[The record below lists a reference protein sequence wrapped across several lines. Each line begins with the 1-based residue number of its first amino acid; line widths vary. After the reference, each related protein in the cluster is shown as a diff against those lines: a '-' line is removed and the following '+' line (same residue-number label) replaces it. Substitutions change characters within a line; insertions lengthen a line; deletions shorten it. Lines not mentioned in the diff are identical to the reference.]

1 MMKFGEGH
9 NSGER
14 QTDLRGQAVL
24 DALGLL
30 DEVESAQF
38 ERAFHDAPPSV
49 QADLRAVQAA
59 VAVDPAFLADGEPSP
74 DLRLKTLARVM
85 TAVEQQEVQFAP
97 IAQIGR
103 TSARAERRPV
113 RSIDA
118 NELVEQAME
127 LSALRKDVERFTRS
141 SYYWRAAAIALTA
154 ALTVALV
161 FQVTTSQLALR
172 ITGYALGAAT
182 PAQIFEAMGHPG
194 ALRFFEKA
202 SFVRGVAGSSGSA
215 TIATDL
221 ASGKSLMLVIG
232 LVAGSEYRLQ
242 HRSETGFPTEI
253 ATFVAQGGI
262 CGVEIDTRAELL
274 KSGTLLLIDADDNVV
289 MTS

>member
-1 MMKFGEGH
+1 MKFGEGH

-30 DEVESAQF
+30 DEVDSAQF

-59 VAVDPAFLADGEPSP
+59 VAVDPAFLADGDPSP

-97 IAQIGR
+97 IAHIGR
-103 TSARAERRPV
+103 TAARAERRPV

-161 FQVTTSQLALR
+161 FEVTTSQLALR
-172 ITGYALGAAT
+172 ITQYALGSAT
-182 PAQIFEAMGHPG
+182 PAQVFDSMDHPG
-194 ALRFFEKA
+194 ALRAFEKA
-202 SFVRGVAGSSGSA
+202 SFLRGIAGAGGSA

-221 ASGKSLMLVIG
+221 ASKKSLMLAIG
-232 LVAGSEYRLQ
+232 LDAGGKYMLE
-242 HRSETGFPTEI
+242 HRSETGFVTPL
-253 ATFVAQGGI
+253 ADFVAQRGI
-262 CGVEIDTRAELL
+262 WGVEIDSGAELL
-274 KSGTLLLIDADDNVV
+274 KTGTLVLRDEAGNVV

>member
-24 DALGLL
+24 DAMGLL

-59 VAVDPAFLADGEPSP
+59 VAVDPAFLADGDPSP

-97 IAQIGR
+97 IAHIGR
-103 TSARAERRPV
+103 TAARAERRPV

-161 FQVTTSQLALR
+161 FEVTTSQLALR
-172 ITGYALGAAT
+172 ITQYALGSAT
-182 PAQIFEAMGHPG
+182 PAQVFESMDHPG
-194 ALRFFEKA
+194 ALRAFEKA
-202 SFVRGVAGSSGSA
+202 SFLRGIAGAGGSA

-221 ASGKSLMLVIG
+221 ASKKSLMLAIG
-232 LVAGSEYRLQ
+232 LDAGGKYMLE
-242 HRSETGFPTEI
+242 HRSETGFVTPL
-253 ATFVAQGGI
+253 ADFVAQRGI
-262 CGVEIDTRAELL
+262 WGVEIDSGAELL
-274 KSGTLLLIDADDNVV
+274 KTGTLVLRDEAGNVV

>member
-1 MMKFGEGH
+1 MKFGEGH

-24 DALGLL
+24 DAMGLL

-59 VAVDPAFLADGEPSP
+59 VAVDPAFLAEGDPSP

-103 TSARAERRPV
+103 TAGRAERRPV

-161 FQVTTSQLALR
+161 FEVTTSQLALR
-172 ITGYALGAAT
+172 ITQYALGSAT
-182 PAQIFEAMGHPG
+182 PAQVFESMDHPG
-194 ALRFFEKA
+194 ALRAFEKA
-202 SFVRGVAGSSGSA
+202 SFLRGIAGAAGSA

-221 ASGKSLMLVIG
+221 SSKKSLMLAIG
-232 LVAGSEYRLQ
+232 LDAGGEYVLE
-242 HRSETGFPTEI
+242 HRSETGFVTPL
-253 ATFVAQGGI
+253 ADFVAQRGI
-262 CGVEIDTRAELL
+262 WGVEIDTGAELL
-274 KSGTLLLIDADDNVV
+274 NTGTLVLRDKAGNVV

>member
-1 MMKFGEGH
+1 MMKFGEG
-9 NSGER
+9 NNVGER

-24 DALGLL
+24 DAMGLL

-38 ERAFHDAPPSV
+38 ERAFRDAPPSV

-59 VAVDPAFLADGEPSP
+59 VAVEPAFLADGEPSP

-97 IAQIGR
+97 IAHIGR
-103 TSARAERRPV
+103 TAARAERHPV

-118 NELVEQAME
+118 SELVEQAME

-172 ITGYALGAAT
+172 ITQYALGSAT
-182 PAQIFEAMGHPG
+182 PAQVFQAMGHPG
-194 ALRFFEKA
+194 AVRFFEKA
-202 SFVRGVAGSSGSA
+202 SFIRGVAGSDGSA
-215 TIATDL
+215 SIAVDL
-221 ASGKSLMLVIG
+221 ASRKSLMVAIG
-232 LVAGSEYRLQ
+232 LTAGSQYVLQ
-242 HRSETGFPTEI
+242 HRSDTGFKTEL
-253 ATFVAQGGI
+253 ASFVAQRGI
-262 CGVEIDTRAELL
+262 WGVEFEKGAELL
-274 KSGTLLLIDADDNVV
+274 DTGTLVLLDDAGNVV

>member
-1 MMKFGEGH
+1 MKFGEGH

-38 ERAFHDAPPSV
+38 ERAFHEAPPSV

-59 VAVDPAFLADGEPSP
+59 VAVDPAFLADGDPSP

-97 IAQIGR
+97 IAHIGR
-103 TSARAERRPV
+103 TAARAERRPV

-161 FQVTTSQLALR
+161 FEVTTSQLALR
-172 ITGYALGAAT
+172 ITQYALGSAT
-182 PAQIFEAMGHPG
+182 PAQVFDSMDHPG
-194 ALRFFEKA
+194 ALRAFEKA
-202 SFVRGVAGSSGSA
+202 SFLRGIAGAGGSA

-221 ASGKSLMLVIG
+221 ASKKSLMLAIG
-232 LVAGSEYRLQ
+232 LDAGGKYVLE
-242 HRSETGFPTEI
+242 HRSETGFVTPL
-253 ATFVAQGGI
+253 ADFVAQRGI
-262 CGVEIDTRAELL
+262 WGVEIDSGAELL
-274 KSGTLLLIDADDNVV
+274 KTGTLVLRDGAGNVV

>member
-1 MMKFGEGH
+1 MKFGEGH

-38 ERAFHDAPPSV
+38 ERAFHDAPPSL

-97 IAQIGR
+97 IAHIGR
-103 TSARAERRPV
+103 TASRAERRPV

-161 FQVTTSQLALR
+161 FEVTTSQLALR
-172 ITGYALGAAT
+172 ITQYALGSAT
-182 PAQIFEAMGHPG
+182 PAQVFESMDHPG
-194 ALRFFEKA
+194 ALRAFEKA
-202 SFVRGVAGSSGSA
+202 SFLRGIAGAGGSA

-221 ASGKSLMLVIG
+221 AGKKSLMLAIG
-232 LVAGSEYRLQ
+232 LDAGGKYVLE
-242 HRSETGFPTEI
+242 HRSESGFVTPL
-253 ATFVAQGGI
+253 ADFVAQRGI
-262 CGVEIDTRAELL
+262 WGVEIDSGAELL
-274 KSGTLLLIDADDNVV
+274 KTGTLVLRDEAGNVV

>member
-1 MMKFGEGH
+1 MKFGEGH
-9 NSGER
+9 NAGER

-24 DALGLL
+24 DAMGLL

-97 IAQIGR
+97 IAHIGR
-103 TSARAERRPV
+103 MAARAERRPV

-161 FQVTTSQLALR
+161 FEVTTSQLALR
-172 ITGYALGAAT
+172 ITQYALGSAT
-182 PAQIFEAMGHPG
+182 PAQVFESMDHPG
-194 ALRFFEKA
+194 ALRAFEKA
-202 SFVRGVAGSSGSA
+202 SFLRGIAGAGGSA

-221 ASGKSLMLVIG
+221 ASKKSLMLAIG
-232 LVAGSEYRLQ
+232 LDAGGKYMLE
-242 HRSETGFPTEI
+242 HRSETGFVTPL
-253 ATFVAQGGI
+253 ADFVAQRGI
-262 CGVEIDTRAELL
+262 WGVEIDSGAELL
-274 KSGTLLLIDADDNVV
+274 KTGTLVLRDEAGNVV

>member
-1 MMKFGEGH
+1 MKFGEGH

-97 IAQIGR
+97 IAHIGR
-103 TSARAERRPV
+103 TAVRAERHPV

-172 ITGYALGAAT
+172 ITQYALGAAT

-202 SFVRGVAGSSGSA
+202 SFIRGVAGSNGSA
-215 TIATDL
+215 SIAVDLASKKSLMVAIGLTVGSQYVLQHRSDTGFTTDL
-221 ASGKSLMLVIG
+221 AS
-232 LVAGSEYRLQ
+232 
-242 HRSETGFPTEI
+242 
-253 ATFVAQGGI
+253 FVAQRGI
-262 CGVEIDTRAELL
+262 WGVEFEKGADLLDT
-274 KSGTLLLIDADDNVV
+274 GTLVLLDGAGKVV

>member
-1 MMKFGEGH
+1 
-9 NSGER
+9 
-14 QTDLRGQAVL
+14 L

-97 IAQIGR
+97 IAHIGR
-103 TSARAERRPV
+103 TAARAERRPV

-161 FQVTTSQLALR
+161 FEVTTSQLALR
-172 ITGYALGAAT
+172 ITQYALGSAT
-182 PAQIFEAMGHPG
+182 PAQVFESMDHPG
-194 ALRFFEKA
+194 ALRAFEKA
-202 SFVRGVAGSSGSA
+202 SFLRGIAGAGGSA

-221 ASGKSLMLVIG
+221 ASKKSLMLAIG
-232 LVAGSEYRLQ
+232 LDAGGKYVLE
-242 HRSETGFPTEI
+242 HRSETGFVTPL
-253 ATFVAQGGI
+253 ADFVAQRGI
-262 CGVEIDTRAELL
+262 WGVEIDSGADLL
-274 KSGTLLLIDADDNVV
+274 KTGTLMLRDEAGNVV

>member
-97 IAQIGR
+97 IAHIGR
-103 TSARAERRPV
+103 TAARAERRPV

-161 FQVTTSQLALR
+161 FEVTTSQLALR
-172 ITGYALGAAT
+172 ITQYALGSAT
-182 PAQIFEAMGHPG
+182 PAQVFDSMDHPG
-194 ALRFFEKA
+194 ALRAFEKA
-202 SFVRGVAGSSGSA
+202 SFLRGIAGAGGSA

-221 ASGKSLMLVIG
+221 ASKKSLMLAIG
-232 LVAGSEYRLQ
+232 LDAGGKYVLE
-242 HRSETGFPTEI
+242 HRSETGFVTPL
-253 ATFVAQGGI
+253 ADFVAQRGI
-262 CGVEIDTRAELL
+262 WGVEIDSGAELL
-274 KSGTLLLIDADDNVV
+274 KTGTLVLRDEAGNVV

>member
-1 MMKFGEGH
+1 MKFGEGH
-9 NSGER
+9 NAGER

-24 DALGLL
+24 DAMGLL
-30 DEVESAQF
+30 DEVEAAQF
-38 ERAFHDAPPSV
+38 ERAFRDAPPSV

-97 IAQIGR
+97 IAHIGR
-103 TSARAERRPV
+103 TAARPERHHV

-161 FQVTTSQLALR
+161 FQVSTSQLALR
-172 ITGYALGAAT
+172 ITQYALGAAT
-182 PAQIFEAMGHPG
+182 PAQIFESMGHPG

-202 SFVRGVAGSSGSA
+202 SFVRGVAGAGGSA

-232 LVAGSEYRLQ
+232 LDAGKEYRLE
-242 HRSETGFPTEI
+242 HRSETGFPTVI

-262 CGVEIDTRAELL
+262 CGVGIETGAELL
-274 KSGTLLLIDADDNVV
+274 NTGTLVLLDNAGNVV
-289 MTS
+289 MNS

>member
-38 ERAFHDAPPSV
+38 ERAFRDAPPSV

-103 TSARAERRPV
+103 TSARTERRPV

-161 FQVTTSQLALR
+161 FEVTTSQLALR
-172 ITGYALGAAT
+172 ITQYALGSAT
-182 PAQIFEAMGHPG
+182 PAQVFESMDHPG
-194 ALRFFEKA
+194 ALRAFEKA
-202 SFVRGVAGSSGSA
+202 SFLRGIAGAGGSA

-221 ASGKSLMLVIG
+221 ANKKSLMLAIG
-232 LVAGSEYRLQ
+232 LDAGSKYVLE
-242 HRSETGFPTEI
+242 HRSETGFVTPL
-253 ATFVAQGGI
+253 ADFVAQRGI
-262 CGVEIDTRAELL
+262 WGVEIDLGADLL
-274 KSGTLLLIDADDNVV
+274 KTGTLMLRDEAGNVV